1 MANAHLRCG
10 ALLIGLLA
18 STAALAAIG
27 DFTGTSTPTVVTPP
41 TTPAPQTPAYPP
53 PPIGTVGPGYF
64 NAPLPPPARRGGR
77 GGGPYASPTR

>member
-10 ALLIGLLA
+10 ALLVGLLA

-27 DFTGTSTPTVVTPP
+27 DFTGTSTPTVIIPP
-41 TTPAPQTPAYPP
+41 STPAPQTPAYPS

-64 NAPLPPPARRGGR
+64 SAPLPPPRGGGR
-77 GGGPYASPTR
+77 GGGPHGSPMR